1 MVLQLTSGE
10 EAGCPG
16 RRGPGA
22 PRQEGEGCAW
32 SGRVWSSGRGCVVE
46 LLRAPL
52 RSPLHCVP
60 GGAFEGQDGKA
71 AMVLSGSSFPEDQRH
86 DEGCADR
93 PLTIP
98 GKRRERPGA
107 RLAARSAGGRHA
119 RALQKCFSL
128 ERAGGGRKQ
137 PATGT
142 MVLPELPVCAPTWCH
157 SSVWESRCS
166 VVSDSL

>member
-1 MVLQLTSGE
+1 
-10 EAGCPG
+10 
-16 RRGPGA
+16 
-22 PRQEGEGCAW
+22 
-32 SGRVWSSGRGCVVE
+32 
-46 LLRAPL
+46 
-52 RSPLHCVP
+52 
-60 GGAFEGQDGKA
+60 
-71 AMVLSGSSFPEDQRH
+71 MVLSGSSFPEDQRH

-93 PLTIP
+93 PLNIP